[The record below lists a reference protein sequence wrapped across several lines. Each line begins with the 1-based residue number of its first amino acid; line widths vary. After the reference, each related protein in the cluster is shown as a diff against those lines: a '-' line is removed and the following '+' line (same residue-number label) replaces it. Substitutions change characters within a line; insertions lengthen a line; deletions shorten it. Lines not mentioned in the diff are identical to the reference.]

1 MDEIT
6 ILALDDQPETL
17 DVIREALAA
26 PGRRIL
32 TFSQPQ
38 LALQAFEDRR
48 VDILLTDLQ
57 MPGLNGLEVLAA
69 VKARSPETEVVMM
82 TAYGD
87 VELAVQAMKQGA
99 ADFFTK
105 PLRVTELAAVVGRL
119 SEFQLMRQRLK
130 DLSGDDVAPVGTGEG
145 MQHVLSLGRSV
156 ADTDTTVLLL
166 GETGTGKEV
175 LANYIQ
181 RHSSRKSGPFVKV
194 NCAAFPESLLE
205 SELFGHEKGAFT
217 GAADRHTGRFERA
230 NKGTLFLDE
239 IAEMPHSVQVKLLR
253 VLQSREVERLG
264 GTQPVPVN
272 FRLIC
277 ATHRN
282 LERFVAEGK
291 FREDL
296 YYRINVFPVH
306 VLPLRERVSDIA
318 PLAYH
323 FLRRARGKLGRG
335 PAEIHQ
341 SAVSKLCAHSWPGN
355 VRELENVIER
365 ASVLCRGSMLMTEQI
380 MLQPACRTLAAVAQ
394 PALAASPV
402 AAPVPVGAGV
412 DAGSG
417 EGSHSF
423 EESYAHESGN
433 GNGHGNGQSHGNGN
447 GNGNGHNPGGGMD
460 HILGDLE
467 CDSPLDAAEKHA
479 LRHVLERCD
488 WNFKRAADVL
498 KLSRS
503 TLYAKVSKYGIKK

>member
-17 DVIREALAA
+17 DVIREALNA

-32 TFSQPQ
+32 TFSQPH
-38 LALQAFEDRR
+38 LALQAFDDRR

-105 PLRVTELAAVVGRL
+105 PLRVTELAGVVGRL

-130 DLSGDDVAPVGTGEG
+130 DLSGDDVAPVGAGEG
-145 MQHVLSLGRSV
+145 MQHVLSLARSV

-166 GETGTGKEV
+166 GETGSGKEV
-175 LANYIQ
+175 ISNYIQ
-181 RHSSRKSGPFVKV
+181 RHSSRKNSPFVKV

-253 VLQSREVERLG
+253 VLQSREVERVG

-296 YYRINVFPVH
+296 YYRINVFPLRVP
-306 VLPLRERVSDIA
+306 PLRERVSDIA

-341 SAVSKLCAHSWPGN
+341 NAVAKLCAHAWPGN

-365 ASVLCRGSMLMTEQI
+365 ASVLCRGSMLMAEQI
-380 MLQPACRTLAAVAQ
+380 MLQPACRAAVAQ
-394 PALAASPV
+394 PALATPIAV
-402 AAPVPVGAGV
+402 GAGVEAGVPVGAG
-412 DAGSG
+412 AG
-417 EGSHSF
+417 SF
-423 EESYAHESGN
+423 EESYAPEHGNGNGNGHGPEHGNGN
-433 GNGHGNGQSHGNGN
+433 GNGHGNGA
-447 GNGNGHNPGGGMD
+447 NPGGNGMD
-460 HILGDLE
+460 GILADGE
-467 CDSPLDAAEKHA
+467 CDSPLEAAEKHA